1 MKKSVPIKPF
11 WYSDK
16 IVWPKTVTII
26 TTLNEEGVPNAAP
39 VSGIIHYDNMDAQP
53 RVLLCM
59 RRHAHTMQNI
69 IATGEFVVNFP
80 PYEYTDD
87 ILEACRFYPKG
98 VNELDFMKMDTV
110 PSQSVKP
117 PTLAQSRQAIECT
130 LDRFYELDK
139 TQGHAIGNIVNIMV
153 DEELLDATRP
163 ELAKAVDPVITL
175 GDAGKKFFH
184 WTRIG
189 DIQVDEVKS
198 PPAEEQARFK
208 FETKLEWEDGALQ
221 QLQQVPVEV
230 RAMVGE
236 MAEGIVTGEG
246 ASVVTDKRFQKM
258 VDDYTPPALMD
269 TFDYASTK
277 NAS

>member
-53 RVLLCM
+53 RVLVCM

-80 PYEYTDD
+80 SYDYTDD

-117 PTLAQSRQAIECT
+117 PTLVQSRQAIECT

-153 DEELLDATRP
+153 DEELIEMSRP

-175 GDAGKKFFH
+175 GDTGKRYFH

-198 PPAEEQARFK
+198 PPAEEQERFK
-208 FETKLEWEDGALQ
+208 FKTQLDWQDGAWELLQ
-221 QLQQVPVEV
+221 AVPTEV
-230 RAMVGE
+230 RAMVAE
-236 MAEGIVTGEG
+236 MAEGIAKDDGE
-246 ASVVTDKRFQKM
+246 SVMTDARFQKM
-258 VDDYTPPALMD
+258 VDDYTPPSLMD
-269 TFDYASTK
+269 TFDHK
-277 NAS
+277 

>member
-26 TTLNEEGVPNAAP
+26 TTLNTEGVPNAAP
-39 VSGIIHYDNMDAQP
+39 VSGIIHYDNMGEQP

-80 PYEYTDD
+80 SYDFTDD

-110 PSQSVKP
+110 PSLSVKP
-117 PTLAQSRQAIECT
+117 PTLLQSRQAIECT

-153 DEELLDATRP
+153 DEELVDATRP
-163 ELAKAVDPVITL
+163 ELAKAIDPVITL

-189 DIQVDEVKS
+189 DIQVDEVKP
-198 PPAEEQARFK
+198 PPAEEEARFK
-208 FETKLEWEDGALQ
+208 FEAKLVWDEGAM
-221 QLQQVPVEV
+221 QLLKKVPVEV

-236 MAEGIVTGEG
+236 MAEGIALEEG
-246 ASVVTDKRFQKM
+246 ASSMTNDRFQKM
-258 VDDYTPPALMD
+258 VDDYTPPALVD
-269 TFDYASTK
+269 TFDYDSTK
-277 NAS
+277 KA